1 MNVTLPNGKVISGV
15 PDGTTKDAI
24 MQKAILSGVATEQD
38 FNQSAQAQ
46 PIPAQQYEQQIKPTA
61 AQYAEQY
68 PIPGDVPMTAEE
80 RVRDFPRYSAGE
92 QIAAL
97 PETAAAMAT
106 GMTTGAVGF
115 GAGSAVGAVGDLV
128 GLLTQE
134 EAQDLANRWA
144 SSLTYEPDSG
154 ASRKQLE
161 AIGETLGVLP
171 AVMGAGPMS
180 GLGSRVKIPKPSITV
195 AEIAAKKDFTAKGFR
210 PGSYGAKESSSR
222 DQITGAMASGDR
234 QRVAAMA
241 DLDPAI
247 AASRTELGLNEPGLP
262 SAQSRNL
269 QYRETE
275 QALKKMPGSELSKIE
290 SNAIVELQQKA
301 DDLITEFGGRTDKS
315 SLSMDLAE
323 RSTKSINELAD
334 LASLAYD
341 DIGAAIPR
349 QTKASLSRTG
359 TLLKQELSDLG
370 DDLSQMSPL
379 ERRLLKMSDSDT
391 VTYAA
396 VDKIRK
402 EVGESIGKQSDKFK
416 SESSASLKR
425 IYSSLTDDQEVV
437 ANEVGMGE
445 QWGAAKDL
453 VKKRKQ
459 LEDNSVQMFGKNL
472 SDAFMPKIGQA
483 VKKMSGGDYKA
494 FKTLVDSVP
503 ESQRQEVVMTALN
516 DAFTLGSRKEKQLSV
531 AGFADFYN
539 GLGRNP
545 AAKAELYKYMPKK
558 FTKKLDAI
566 GRVTNGIRNAQA
578 AAPVGGQIMA
588 SQNVFDKVVNGVA
601 GRFLSKLPGMI
612 GDVIS
617 VGLEKSKSKGAD
629 NAIALLSD
637 QDFVNNIKAIAKG
650 QSKRAD
656 AIEKKL
662 MRKKVFTDYVNT
674 LPKDEAAKL
683 SSLGLMG
690 WLASDQTS
698 SDKQTQQ

>member
-15 PDGTTKDAI
+15 PEGTAKDII
-24 MQKAILSGVATEQD
+24 MQKAISAGLATEQD
-38 FNQSAQAQ
+38 FNQAAQ
-46 PIPAQQYEQQIKPTA
+46 PQADSLQQYDPQVKPTQQ
-61 AQYAEQY
+61 QYAEQY
-68 PIPGDVPMTAEE
+68 PIPDSAPMSDEE
-80 RVRDFPRYSAGE
+80 KARIFPQYSAGE

-97 PETAAAMAT
+97 PETAASLAT
-106 GMTTGAVGF
+106 GMTTGAAGF
-115 GAGSAVGAVGDLV
+115 GAGSAVGAAGELV
-128 GLLTQE
+128 GLLTPE

-144 SSLTYEPDSG
+144 STLTYEPDSG

-171 AVMGAGPMS
+171 AVMGSAPMS
-180 GLGSRVKIPKPSITV
+180 GLGSRVKTPRPSVTA
-195 AEIAAKKDFTAKGFR
+195 AEIAAKKDFTSRGFK
-210 PGSYGAKESSSR
+210 PASYGAGKANEQS
-222 DQITGAMASGDR
+222 QITGAMTSGDR

-241 DLDPAI
+241 DIDPSI
-247 AASRTELGLNEPGLP
+247 AASRSELGLNEPGLP

-269 QYRETE
+269 QYREVE

-290 SNAIVELQQKA
+290 SNAIIELQQKA

-315 SLSMDLAE
+315 SLSMDLAD
-323 RSTKSINELAD
+323 RSAKSIGELSD

-359 TLLKQELSDLG
+359 SLLKQELSDLG

-379 ERRLLKMSDSDT
+379 ERRLLKMSDSDS

-416 SESSASLKR
+416 SESSAALKR
-425 IYSSLTDDQEVV
+425 IYSSLTEDQEVV
-437 ANEVGMGE
+437 ANELGMSE

-459 LEDNSVQMFGKNL
+459 LDDNSVLMFGKNL
-472 SDAFMPKIGQA
+472 SDAFMPKVGQA
-483 VKKMSGGDYKA
+483 VKKMTGGDYKA
-494 FKTLVDSVP
+494 FKTLMDSVP
-503 ESQRQEVVMTALN
+503 ESQRQEVVLTALN
-516 DAFTLGSRKEKQLSV
+516 DAFTMGSRKEKQLSV
-531 AGFADFYN
+531 AGFSDFYN

-545 AAKAELYKYMPKK
+545 AAKAELYKHMPKE
-558 FTKKLDAI
+558 FTKKFEAL
-566 GRVTNGIRNAQA
+566 GRVSNGIRDAQA

-601 GRFLSKLPGMI
+601 GRLLSKLPGMI
-612 GDVIS
+612 GDIVSI
-617 VGLEKSKSKGAD
+617 GIDKSKSKGAD

-637 QDFVNNIKAIAKG
+637 PDFVNNIKAIARG
-650 QSKRAD
+650 QAKRAD

-662 MRKKVFTDYVNT
+662 MRKKVFTDYLDT

-683 SSLGLMG
+683 SSIGLMS
-690 WLASDQTS
+690 WLASENQESQEDN
-698 SDKQTQQ
+698 